1 MRNGERKLKI
11 KIHTEK
17 NNIFKKFSP
26 LKLYRIFLL
35 VGAGRKFTNE
45 ETSWENN
52 NNSHHHIT
60 LAEVVINQ
68 CDPLKQVSAG
78 IFFTEEMQS
87 GKTDQV
93 PCFLDSIIPKIS
105 SCHFTHM
112 C

>member
-1 MRNGERKLKI
+1 MYNVFPPLMRKHLGKI
-11 KIHTEK
+11 TTTL
-17 NNIFKKFSP
+17 N
-26 LKLYRIFLL
+26 
-35 VGAGRKFTNE
+35 
-45 ETSWENN
+45 
-52 NNSHHHIT
+52 HHIT

-87 GKTDQV
+87 GKTDQA

-105 SCHFTHM
+105 SCHFIQM